1 MPALF
6 LYSKHLIKCYF
17 LFFIFIKGI
26 NMKKSFILMSILAAT
41 SAFADTNPHTDYS
54 GEADTIAMQKCGV
67 EGNICVNTF
76 NHDNSVQANN
86 QGTVAIGQDVVV
98 NGLNAMAIGSGTE
111 SHGSSSVVFGTQAK
125 AGKDA
130 DTSIVIG
137 ERSST
142 EASRVVAIGSKA
154 TAAGSGSV
162 AIGSG
167 VKGDGEASVAIGNGS
182 VATAKYATALQVNS
196 QAHGIQSIA
205 FGRGANTSENSDYSV
220 AIGSYAKT
228 SNESA
233 FALGTLANASAKEAQ
248 AIGSYSEAT
257 VEGST
262 AIGSYSKATVDKGV
276 SGANPLN
283 APIKNVKDLPWTS
296 TYASV
301 SVGDVENGI
310 TRQITNVSA
319 GTKDTDVVNVAQLS
333 ATAKAAKTE
342 VKAGQNVTI
351 NETKGPNGQSIY
363 TLSAKDDSA
372 SVSAGSNAVTVNKGK
387 LTNSVQDYVVDLSK
401 ETKATLNQVNV
412 NKADIVN
419 LKAKNQQQDVEIVK
433 AKTEV
438 KAGQNTFVTE
448 TKGLNGQSIYTVDS
462 KQSVVTGGDGIAV
475 TKAVNGLNTIYNV
488 GLSNQTKATLNQ
500 VGVNTQNIERLS
512 GAVEKNS
519 RSIAALERKFDKV
532 EKRQNAIGATA
543 NAAAAL
549 MQVHHAGQSAV
560 SVAAGYYD
568 DEAAVAVGVS
578 SLSDMGKWGFKAHV
592 NYNTQEKIGVGASIG
607 YFF

>member
-1 MPALF
+1 
-6 LYSKHLIKCYF
+6 
-17 LFFIFIKGI
+17 
-26 NMKKSFILMSILAAT
+26 MSILAAT
-41 SAFADTNPHTDYS
+41 SAFADTNPHTNYS
-54 GEADTIAMQKCGV
+54 GKAETIAMQKCGV

-86 QGTVAIGQDVVV
+86 QGTVAIGQDVIV

-111 SHGSSSVVFGTQAK
+111 SHGSSSIVFGTQAT

-142 EASRVVAIGSKA
+142 EASRVIAIGSKA

-167 VKGDGEASVAIGNGS
+167 VKGDGEASIALGNGS

-228 SNESA
+228 SDESA

-248 AIGSYSEAT
+248 AIGSYSEAK

-262 AIGSYSKATVDKGV
+262 AIGAYSKATVDKGV
-276 SGANPLN
+276 FGANPLN
-283 APIKNVKDLPWTS
+283 APIELPKDLAWTS
-296 TYASV
+296 TAASV
-301 SVGDVENGI
+301 SVGDVDTGV

-342 VKAGQNVTI
+342 VKAGQNVSI
-351 NETKGPNGQSIY
+351 NETKGANGQSIY

-372 SVSAGSNAVTVNKGK
+372 SVSAGSNAVAVNKGK
-387 LTNSVQDYVVDLSK
+387 LTNSVQDYVVDLSN

-412 NKADIVN
+412 NKADIVG
-419 LKAKNQQQDVEIVK
+419 LKAKNQQQDVEIAK

-448 TKGLNGQSIYTVDS
+448 TKGANGQSIYTVDS
-462 KQSVVTGGDGIAV
+462 KQSVVTGVDGIAV
-475 TKAVNGLNTIYNV
+475 TKATNGLNTIYNV

-512 GAVEKNS
+512 GAVEKNTQ
-519 RSIAALERKFDKV
+519 SIVALERKFDKV
-532 EKRQNAIGATA
+532 EERQNAIGATA

-560 SVAAGYYD
+560 SAAVGYYG
-568 DEAAVAVGVS
+568 DEAVVAVGVS
-578 SLSDMGKWGFKAHV
+578 ALSDMGKWGFKAHV
-592 NYNTQEKIGVGASIG
+592 NYNTQEKIGVGASVG

>member
-1 MPALF
+1 
-6 LYSKHLIKCYF
+6 
-17 LFFIFIKGI
+17 
-26 NMKKSFILMSILAAT
+26 MKKSFILMSILAAT
-41 SAFADTNPHTDYS
+41 SAFADTNPHTNYS
-54 GEADTIAMQKCGV
+54 GDAETIAMQKCGV

-167 VKGDGEASVAIGNGS
+167 VQGDGEASVAIGNGS

-205 FGRGANTSENSDYSV
+205 FGRGANTSEKSDYSV

-228 SNESA
+228 SDESA

-248 AIGSYSEAT
+248 AIGSYSEAV

-372 SVSAGSNAVTVNKGK
+372 SVSSGSNAVTVNKGK

-412 NKADIVN
+412 NKADIVGLKVKN
-419 LKAKNQQQDVEIVK
+419 EQQDAEIVSLKAKNQQQDVEIAK

-448 TKGLNGQSIYTVDS
+448 TKGANGQSIYTVDS

-475 TKAVNGLNTIYNV
+475 TKATNGLNTIYNV
-488 GLSNQTKATLNQ
+488 GLTPQVKSTLNQ
-500 VGVNTQNIERLS
+500 VGVNTQNIERLN
-512 GAVEKNS
+512 GAVEKNT

-560 SVAAGYYD
+560 SVAAGYYGN
-568 DEAAVAVGVS
+568 EAAVAVGVS

>member
-1 MPALF
+1 
-6 LYSKHLIKCYF
+6 
-17 LFFIFIKGI
+17 
-26 NMKKSFILMSILAAT
+26 MKKSFILMSILAAT
-41 SAFADTNPHTDYS
+41 NVFADTNPHTNYS
-54 GEADTIAMQKCGV
+54 GDAETIAMQKCGV

-86 QGTVAIGQDVVV
+86 QGTVAIGQDVIV

-111 SHGSSSVVFGTQAK
+111 SHGSSSIVFGTQAT

-167 VKGDGEASVAIGNGS
+167 VKGDGEASIALGNGS

-248 AIGSYSEAT
+248 AIGSYSEAS

-283 APIKNVKDLPWTS
+283 APIENVKDLPWTS

-351 NETKGPNGQSIY
+351 NETKGANGQSIY

-372 SVSAGSNAVTVNKGK
+372 SVSAGSNAVSVNKGK

-401 ETKATLNQVNV
+401 ETKVTLNQVNV
-412 NKADIVN
+412 NKADIVGLKMKN
-419 LKAKNQQQDVEIVK
+419 EQQDAEIVGLKAKNQQQDVEIAK

-448 TKGLNGQSIYTVDS
+448 TKGSNGQNIYTIDS
-462 KQSVVTGGDGIAV
+462 KQAVVTGVDGIAV
-475 TKAVNGLNTIYNV
+475 TKATSGLNTIYNV

-519 RSIAALERKFDKV
+519 QSIAALERKFDKV
-532 EKRQNAIGATA
+532 EDRQNAIGATA

-560 SVAAGYYD
+560 SAAVGYYG

>member
-1 MPALF
+1 
-6 LYSKHLIKCYF
+6 
-17 LFFIFIKGI
+17 
-26 NMKKSFILMSILAAT
+26 MKKSFILMSILAAT
-41 SAFADTNPHTDYS
+41 NVFADTNPHTNYS
-54 GEADTIAMQKCGV
+54 GDAETIAMQKCGV

-111 SHGSSSVVFGTQAK
+111 SYGSSSIVFGTQAT

-154 TAAGSGSV
+154 TAAGSGSI
-162 AIGSG
+162 AIGSA
-167 VKGDGEASVAIGNGS
+167 VKGDGEASIAIGNGS

-262 AIGSYSKATVDKGV
+262 AIGSYSKVTVDKGV

-283 APIKNVKDLPWTS
+283 APIKNVKDLLWTS

-351 NETKGPNGQSIY
+351 NETKGANGQSIY

-412 NKADIVN
+412 NKADIVGLKVKN
-419 LKAKNQQQDVEIVK
+419 EQQDAEIVGLKAKNQQQDVEIAK

-448 TKGLNGQSIYTVDS
+448 AKGSNGQSIYTVDS
-462 KQSVVTGGDGIAV
+462 KQTVVAGTDGIAV
-475 TKAVNGLNTIYNV
+475 TKATSGLNTIYNI
-488 GLSNQTKATLNQ
+488 GLTSQVKSTLNQ
-500 VGVNTQNIERLS
+500 VGTNTQNIERLS
-512 GAVEKNS
+512 SAVEKNT
-519 RSIAALERKFDKV
+519 RSIVALERKFDKV

-560 SVAAGYYD
+560 SVAAGYYG

>member
-1 MPALF
+1 
-6 LYSKHLIKCYF
+6 
-17 LFFIFIKGI
+17 
-26 NMKKSFILMSILAAT
+26 MKKSFILMSILAAT

-220 AIGSYAKT
+220 AIGSYAET

-233 FALGTLANASAKEAQ
+233 FALGTLANASGKEAQ
-248 AIGSYSEAT
+248 AIGSYSEAA

-283 APIKNVKDLPWTS
+283 APIKNIKGLPWTS

-342 VKAGQNVTI
+342 VKTGQNVTI
-351 NETKGPNGQSIY
+351 NETKGLNGQSIY

-387 LTNSVQDYVVDLSK
+387 LTNSVQDYVIDLSN

-412 NKADIVN
+412 NKADIVDLKVKN
-419 LKAKNQQQDVEIVK
+419 EQQDAEIVGLKAKNQQQDVEIAK

-448 TKGLNGQSIYTVDS
+448 TKGANGQSIYTVDS
-462 KQSVVTGGDGIAV
+462 KKSVVTGVDGIAV
-475 TKAVNGLNTIYNV
+475 TKATSGLNTIYNV

-512 GAVEKNS
+512 GAVEKNT

-560 SVAAGYYD
+560 SVAAGYYG

>member
-1 MPALF
+1 
-6 LYSKHLIKCYF
+6 
-17 LFFIFIKGI
+17 
-26 NMKKSFILMSILAAT
+26 MKKSFILMSILAAT
-41 SAFADTNPHTDYS
+41 NVFADTNPHTNYS
-54 GEADTIAMQKCGV
+54 GDAETIAMQKCGV

-205 FGRGANTSENSDYSV
+205 FGRGANTSENSDYSIAV
-220 AIGSYAKT
+220 GSYAKT

-233 FALGTLANASAKEAQ
+233 FALGTLANASGKEAQ
-248 AIGSYSEAT
+248 AIGSYSEAA

-283 APIKNVKDLPWTS
+283 APIENVKDLPWTS

-351 NETKGPNGQSIY
+351 NETKGSNGQSIY

-412 NKADIVN
+412 NAADIVG
-419 LKAKNQQQDVEIVK
+419 LKVKNQQQDVEIDGLKAKNKQQDVEIAK

-438 KAGQNTFVTE
+438 KAGQNTVVVE
-448 TKGLNGQSIYTVDS
+448 TKGSNGQSIYTVDS
-462 KQSVVTGGDGIAV
+462 KQSVVTGIDGIAV
-475 TKAVNGLNTIYNV
+475 AKTVNSLNTIYNV
-488 GLSNQTKATLNQ
+488 GLTPQIKSTLNQ
-500 VGVNTQNIERLS
+500 VGTNTQNIERLS
-512 GAVEKNS
+512 GAVEKNTQ
-519 RSIAALERKFDKV
+519 SIAALERKFDKV
-532 EKRQNAIGATA
+532 EDRQNAIGATA

-560 SVAAGYYD
+560 SAAVGYYG

>member
-1 MPALF
+1 
-6 LYSKHLIKCYF
+6 
-17 LFFIFIKGI
+17 
-26 NMKKSFILMSILAAT
+26 MKKSFILMSILAAT
-41 SAFADTNPHTDYS
+41 NVFADTNPHTNYTGDA
-54 GEADTIAMQKCGV
+54 ETIAMQKCGV

-111 SHGSSSVVFGTQAK
+111 SHGSSSIVFGTQAT

-154 TAAGSGSV
+154 TAVGSGSV

-167 VKGDGEASVAIGNGS
+167 VKGDGEASIALGNGS

-233 FALGTLANASAKEAQ
+233 FALGTLANASGKEAQ
-248 AIGSYSEAT
+248 AIGSYSEAA

-276 SGANPLN
+276 SGVNPLN
-283 APIKNVKDLPWTS
+283 APIKNIKDLPWTS

-333 ATAKAAKTE
+333 ATAKTAKTE

-351 NETKGPNGQSIY
+351 NETKGANGQSIY

-412 NKADIVN
+412 NKADIIGLKVKN
-419 LKAKNQQQDVEIVK
+419 EQQDAEIVGLKAKNQHQDVEIAK

-448 TKGLNGQSIYTVDS
+448 AKGSNGQSIYTVDS
-462 KQSVVTGGDGIAV
+462 KQTVVAGTDGIAV
-475 TKAVNGLNTIYNV
+475 TKATSGLNTIYNI
-488 GLSNQTKATLNQ
+488 GLTPQVKSTLNQ
-500 VGVNTQNIERLS
+500 VGTNTQNIERLS
-512 GAVEKNS
+512 GAVEKNTL
-519 RSIAALERKFDKV
+519 SIAALERKFDKV

-560 SVAAGYYD
+560 SAAVGYYG

>member
-1 MPALF
+1 
-6 LYSKHLIKCYF
+6 
-17 LFFIFIKGI
+17 
-26 NMKKSFILMSILAAT
+26 MKKSLILMSILAAT
-41 SAFADTNPHTDYS
+41 NVFADTNPHTNYS
-54 GEADTIAMQKCGV
+54 GDAETIAMQKCGV

-111 SHGSSSVVFGTQAK
+111 SHGSSSIVFGTQAT

-248 AIGSYSEAT
+248 AIGSYSEAA

-283 APIKNVKDLPWTS
+283 APIENVKDLPWTS

-351 NETKGPNGQSIY
+351 NETKGSNGQSIY

-401 ETKATLNQVNV
+401 ETKVTLNQVNV
-412 NKADIVN
+412 NAADIVG
-419 LKAKNQQQDVEIVK
+419 LKAKNQQQDVEIDGLKAKNQQQDIEIAK

-438 KAGQNTFVTE
+438 KAGQNTVVVE
-448 TKGLNGQSIYTVDS
+448 TKGSNGQSIYTVDS
-462 KQSVVTGGDGIAV
+462 KQSVVTGTDGIAV
-475 TKAVNGLNTIYNV
+475 TKATSGLNTIYNV
-488 GLSNQTKATLNQ
+488 GLSNQTKVTLNQ

-512 GAVEKNS
+512 GAVEKNTQ
-519 RSIAALERKFDKV
+519 SIAALERKFDKV
-532 EKRQNAIGATA
+532 EERQNAIGATA

-560 SVAAGYYD
+560 SAAVGYYG

>member
-1 MPALF
+1 
-6 LYSKHLIKCYF
+6 
-17 LFFIFIKGI
+17 
-26 NMKKSFILMSILAAT
+26 MKKSFILMSILAAT
-41 SAFADTNPHTDYS
+41 NVFADTNPHTNYS
-54 GEADTIAMQKCGV
+54 GDAETIAMQKCGV

-111 SHGSSSVVFGTQAK
+111 SYGSSSIVFGTQAT

-167 VKGDGEASVAIGNGS
+167 VKGDGEASIALGNGS

-248 AIGSYSEAT
+248 AIGSYSEAS

-283 APIKNVKDLPWTS
+283 APIENVKDLPWTS

-351 NETKGPNGQSIY
+351 NETKGANGQSIY

-372 SVSAGSNAVTVNKGK
+372 SVSAGSNAVSVNKGK

-401 ETKATLNQVNV
+401 ETKVTLNQVNV
-412 NKADIVN
+412 NKADIVGLKMKN
-419 LKAKNQQQDVEIVK
+419 EQQDAEIVGLKAKNQQQDVEIAK

-448 TKGLNGQSIYTVDS
+448 TKGSNGQSIYTIDS
-462 KQSVVTGGDGIAV
+462 KQAVVTGVDGIAV
-475 TKAVNGLNTIYNV
+475 TKATSGLNTIYNV

-519 RSIAALERKFDKV
+519 QSIAALERKFDKV
-532 EKRQNAIGATA
+532 EDRQNAIGATA

-560 SVAAGYYD
+560 SAAVGYYG

>member
-1 MPALF
+1 
-6 LYSKHLIKCYF
+6 
-17 LFFIFIKGI
+17 
-26 NMKKSFILMSILAAT
+26 MKKSFILMSILAAT
-41 SAFADTNPHTDYS
+41 NVFADTNPHTNYS
-54 GEADTIAMQKCGV
+54 GDAETIAMQKCGV

-111 SHGSSSVVFGTQAK
+111 SHGSSSIVFGTQAT

-167 VKGDGEASVAIGNGS
+167 VKGDGEASIALGNGS

-248 AIGSYSEAT
+248 AIGSYSEAA

-283 APIKNVKDLPWTS
+283 APIENVKDLPWTS

-351 NETKGPNGQSIY
+351 NEAKGANGQSIY

-387 LTNSVQDYVVDLSK
+387 LINSVQDYVVDLSK
-401 ETKATLNQVNV
+401 ETKVTLNQVNV
-412 NKADIVN
+412 NKADIVDLKVKN
-419 LKAKNQQQDVEIVK
+419 EQQDAEIVGLKAKNQQQDVEIAK

-448 TKGLNGQSIYTVDS
+448 TKGSNGQSIYTIDS
-462 KQSVVTGGDGIAV
+462 KQAVVTGVDGIAV
-475 TKAVNGLNTIYNV
+475 TKATSGLNTIYNV

-512 GAVEKNS
+512 GAVEKNTQ
-519 RSIAALERKFDKV
+519 SIAALERKFDKV
-532 EKRQNAIGATA
+532 EDRQNAIGATA

-560 SVAAGYYD
+560 SAAVGYYG

>member
-1 MPALF
+1 
-6 LYSKHLIKCYF
+6 
-17 LFFIFIKGI
+17 
-26 NMKKSFILMSILAAT
+26 MKKSIILMSILAAT
-41 SAFADTNPHTDYS
+41 NVFADTNPHTNYS
-54 GEADTIAMQKCGV
+54 GDAETIAMQKCGV

-111 SHGSSSVVFGTQAK
+111 SHGSSSIVFGTQAT

-167 VKGDGEASVAIGNGS
+167 VKGDGEASIALGNGS

-248 AIGSYSEAT
+248 AIGSYSEAA

-283 APIKNVKDLPWTS
+283 APIENVKDLPWTS

-351 NETKGPNGQSIY
+351 NETKGSNGQSIY

-372 SVSAGSNAVTVNKGK
+372 SVLAGSNAVSVNKGK

-401 ETKATLNQVNV
+401 ETKVTLNQVNV
-412 NKADIVN
+412 NAADIVG
-419 LKAKNQQQDVEIVK
+419 LKVKNEQQDAKIAK

-448 TKGLNGQSIYTVDS
+448 TKGSNGQSIYTIDS
-462 KQSVVTGGDGIAV
+462 KQAVVTGVDGIAV
-475 TKAVNGLNTIYNV
+475 TKATSGLNTIYNV

-512 GAVEKNS
+512 GAVEKNTQ
-519 RSIAALERKFDKV
+519 SIAALERKFDKV
-532 EKRQNAIGATA
+532 EDRQNAIGATA

-560 SVAAGYYD
+560 SAAVGYYG

>member
-1 MPALF
+1 
-6 LYSKHLIKCYF
+6 
-17 LFFIFIKGI
+17 
-26 NMKKSFILMSILAAT
+26 MKKSFILMSILAAT
-41 SAFADTNPHTDYS
+41 NVFADTNPHTNYS
-54 GEADTIAMQKCGV
+54 GDAETIAMQKCGV

-111 SHGSSSVVFGTQAK
+111 SHGSSSIVFGTQAT

-167 VKGDGEASVAIGNGS
+167 VKGDGEASIALGNGS

-233 FALGTLANASAKEAQ
+233 FALGTLANASGKEAQ
-248 AIGSYSEAT
+248 AIGSYSEAA

-276 SGANPLN
+276 SGVNPLN
-283 APIKNVKDLPWTS
+283 APIKNIKDLPWTS

-351 NETKGPNGQSIY
+351 NETKGANGQSIY

-412 NKADIVN
+412 NAADIVD
-419 LKAKNQQQDVEIVK
+419 LKVKNKQQDVEIAK

-438 KAGQNTFVTE
+438 KAGQNTIVVE

-462 KQSVVTGGDGIAV
+462 KQSVVTGTDGIAV
-475 TKAVNGLNTIYNV
+475 TKTVNGLNTIYNV
-488 GLSNQTKATLNQ
+488 GLIPQVKSTLNQ
-500 VGVNTQNIERLS
+500 VGTNTQNIERLS
-512 GAVEKNS
+512 GAVENNT

-560 SVAAGYYD
+560 SVAAGYYG

>member
-1 MPALF
+1 
-6 LYSKHLIKCYF
+6 
-17 LFFIFIKGI
+17 
-26 NMKKSFILMSILAAT
+26 MKKSIILMSILAAT
-41 SAFADTNPHTDYS
+41 NVFADTNPHTNYS
-54 GEADTIAMQKCGV
+54 GDAETIAMQKCGV

-86 QGTVAIGQDVVV
+86 QGTVAIGQNVIV

-111 SHGSSSVVFGTQAK
+111 SHGSSSIVFGTQAT

-167 VKGDGEASVAIGNGS
+167 VKGDGEASIALGNGS

-205 FGRGANTSENSDYSV
+205 FGRGANTSENSDYSI

-248 AIGSYSEAT
+248 AIGSYSEAS

-351 NETKGPNGQSIY
+351 NETKGANGQSIY
-363 TLSAKDDSA
+363 TLSTKDDSA
-372 SVSAGSNAVTVNKGK
+372 SVSAGSNAVSVNKGK
-387 LTNSVQDYVVDLSK
+387 LTNSIQDYVVDLSN
-401 ETKATLNQVNV
+401 ETKATLNQVNI
-412 NKADIVN
+412 NKADIVG
-419 LKAKNQQQDVEIVK
+419 LKAKNQQQDVEIAK

-448 TKGLNGQSIYTVDS
+448 TKGSNGQSVYTVDS
-462 KQSVVTGGDGIAV
+462 KQAVVTGTDGIAV
-475 TKAVNGLNTIYNV
+475 TKTVNGLNTIYNV

-500 VGVNTQNIERLS
+500 VGVNTQNIERLN
-512 GAVEKNS
+512 GAVEKNTQ
-519 RSIAALERKFDKV
+519 SIVALERKFDKV
-532 EKRQNAIGATA
+532 EERQNAIGATA

-560 SVAAGYYD
+560 SAGVGYYG
-568 DEAAVAVGVS
+568 DEAAVAIGVS
-578 SLSDMGKWGFKAHV
+578 ALSDMGKWGFKAHV

>member
-1 MPALF
+1 
-6 LYSKHLIKCYF
+6 
-17 LFFIFIKGI
+17 
-26 NMKKSFILMSILAAT
+26 MSILAAT
-41 SAFADTNPHTDYS
+41 NVFADTNPHTNYS
-54 GEADTIAMQKCGV
+54 GDAETIAMQKCGV

-86 QGTVAIGQDVVV
+86 QGTVAIGQDVIV

-111 SHGSSSVVFGTQAK
+111 SYGSSSIVFGTQAT

-167 VKGDGEASVAIGNGS
+167 VKGDGEASIALGNGS

-248 AIGSYSEAT
+248 AIGSYSEAS

-283 APIKNVKDLPWTS
+283 APIENVKDLPWTS

-301 SVGDVENGI
+301 SIGDVENGI

-319 GTKDTDVVNVAQLS
+319 GTKDTDAVNVAQLS

-351 NETKGPNGQSIY
+351 NETKGANGQSIY

-372 SVSAGSNAVTVNKGK
+372 SVSAGSNAVSVNKGK

-401 ETKATLNQVNV
+401 ETKVTLNQVNV
-412 NKADIVN
+412 NKADIVGLKMKN
-419 LKAKNQQQDVEIVK
+419 EQQDAEIVGLKAKNQQQDVEIAK

-448 TKGLNGQSIYTVDS
+448 TKGSNGQSIYTIDS
-462 KQSVVTGGDGIAV
+462 KQAVVTGVDGIAV
-475 TKAVNGLNTIYNV
+475 TKATSGLNTIYNV

-519 RSIAALERKFDKV
+519 QSIAALERKFDKV
-532 EKRQNAIGATA
+532 EDRQNAIGATA

-560 SVAAGYYD
+560 SAAVGYYG

>member
-1 MPALF
+1 
-6 LYSKHLIKCYF
+6 
-17 LFFIFIKGI
+17 
-26 NMKKSFILMSILAAT
+26 MKKSFILMSILAAT
-41 SAFADTNPHTDYS
+41 NVFADTNPHTNYS
-54 GEADTIAMQKCGV
+54 GDAETIAMQKCGV

-86 QGTVAIGQDVVV
+86 QGTVAIGQDVIV

-111 SHGSSSVVFGTQAK
+111 SYGSSSIVFGTQAT

-167 VKGDGEASVAIGNGS
+167 VKGDGEASIALGNGS

-248 AIGSYSEAT
+248 AIGSYSEAS

-283 APIKNVKDLPWTS
+283 APIENVKDLPWTS

-301 SVGDVENGI
+301 SIGDVENGI

-319 GTKDTDVVNVAQLS
+319 GTKDTDAVNVAQLS

-351 NETKGPNGQSIY
+351 NETKGANGQSIY

-372 SVSAGSNAVTVNKGK
+372 SVSAGSNAVSVNKGK

-401 ETKATLNQVNV
+401 ETKVTLNQVNV
-412 NKADIVN
+412 NKADIVGLKMKN
-419 LKAKNQQQDVEIVK
+419 EQQDAEIVGLKAKNQQQDVEIAK

-448 TKGLNGQSIYTVDS
+448 TKGSNGQSIYTIDS
-462 KQSVVTGGDGIAV
+462 KQAVVTGVDGIAV
-475 TKAVNGLNTIYNV
+475 TKATSGLNTIYNV

-519 RSIAALERKFDKV
+519 QSIAALERKFDKV
-532 EKRQNAIGATA
+532 EDRQNAIGATA

-560 SVAAGYYD
+560 SAAVGYYG

>member
-1 MPALF
+1 
-6 LYSKHLIKCYF
+6 
-17 LFFIFIKGI
+17 
-26 NMKKSFILMSILAAT
+26 MKKSIILMSILAAT
-41 SAFADTNPHTDYS
+41 NVFADTNPHTNYS
-54 GEADTIAMQKCGV
+54 GDAETIAMQKCGV

-167 VKGDGEASVAIGNGS
+167 VQGDGEASVAIGNGS

-233 FALGTLANASAKEAQ
+233 FALGTLANASGKEAQ
-248 AIGSYSEAT
+248 AIGSYSEAAI
-257 VEGST
+257 EGST

-283 APIKNVKDLPWTS
+283 APIENVKDLPWTS

-301 SVGDVENGI
+301 SIGDVENGV

-351 NETKGPNGQSIY
+351 NETKGANGQSIY

-387 LTNSVQDYVVDLSK
+387 LTNSVQDYVVDLSN

-412 NKADIVN
+412 NKADIVGLKMKN
-419 LKAKNQQQDVEIVK
+419 EQQDAEIVGLKAKNQQQDVEIAK

-448 TKGLNGQSIYTVDS
+448 TKGSNGQSIYTVES
-462 KQSVVTGGDGIAV
+462 KQSVVTGVDGIAV
-475 TKAVNGLNTIYNV
+475 TKATSGLNTIYNV

-519 RSIAALERKFDKV
+519 QSIAALERKFDKV
-532 EKRQNAIGATA
+532 EDRQNAIAATA

-560 SVAAGYYD
+560 SAGVGYYG
-568 DEAAVAVGVS
+568 DEAAVAIGMS
-578 SLSDMGKWGFKAHV
+578 ALSDMGKWGFKAHV

>member
-1 MPALF
+1 
-6 LYSKHLIKCYF
+6 
-17 LFFIFIKGI
+17 
-26 NMKKSFILMSILAAT
+26 MKKSFILMSILAAT
-41 SAFADTNPHTDYS
+41 NVFADTNPHTNYTGDA
-54 GEADTIAMQKCGV
+54 ETIAMQKCGV

-111 SHGSSSVVFGTQAK
+111 SHGSSSIVFGTQAT

-137 ERSST
+137 ERAST
-142 EASRVVAIGSKA
+142 EVSRVVAIGSKA

-162 AIGSG
+162 AIGSA
-167 VKGDGEASVAIGNGS
+167 VKGDGEASIAIGNGS

-233 FALGTLANASAKEAQ
+233 FALGTLANASGKEAQ
-248 AIGSYSEAT
+248 AIGSYSEAA

-351 NETKGPNGQSIY
+351 NETKGSNGQSIY
-363 TLSAKDDSA
+363 TLSAKDDSS
-372 SVSAGSNAVTVNKGK
+372 SVSSGSNAVTVNKGK
-387 LTNSVQDYVVDLSK
+387 LTNSVQDYVVDLSN

-412 NKADIVN
+412 NKADIDG
-419 LKAKNQQQDVEIVK
+419 LKAKNKQQDVEIAK

-448 TKGLNGQSIYTVDS
+448 AKGSNGQSIYTVDS
-462 KQSVVTGGDGIAV
+462 KQTVVAGTDGIAV
-475 TKAVNGLNTIYNV
+475 TKATSGLNTIYNI
-488 GLSNQTKATLNQ
+488 GLTPQVKSTLNQ
-500 VGVNTQNIERLS
+500 VGTNTQNIERLS
-512 GAVEKNS
+512 GAVEKNTL
-519 RSIAALERKFDKV
+519 SIAALERKFDKV

-560 SVAAGYYD
+560 SAAVGYYG

>member
-1 MPALF
+1 
-6 LYSKHLIKCYF
+6 
-17 LFFIFIKGI
+17 
-26 NMKKSFILMSILAAT
+26 MKKSFILMSILAAT
-41 SAFADTNPHTDYS
+41 NVFADTNPHTNYS
-54 GEADTIAMQKCGV
+54 GDAETIAMQKCGV

-86 QGTVAIGQDVVV
+86 QGTVAIGQDVIV

-111 SHGSSSVVFGTQAK
+111 SHGSSSIVFGTQAT

-167 VKGDGEASVAIGNGS
+167 VKGDGEASIALGNGS

-248 AIGSYSEAT
+248 AIGSYSEAS

-283 APIKNVKDLPWTS
+283 APIENVKDLPWTS

-351 NETKGPNGQSIY
+351 NETKGANGQSIY

-372 SVSAGSNAVTVNKGK
+372 SVSAGSNAVSVNKGK

-401 ETKATLNQVNV
+401 ETKVTLNQVNV
-412 NKADIVN
+412 NKADIVGLKMKN
-419 LKAKNQQQDVEIVK
+419 EQQDAEIVGLKAKNQQQDVEIAK

-448 TKGLNGQSIYTVDS
+448 TKGSNGQSIYTIDS
-462 KQSVVTGGDGIAV
+462 KQAVVTGVDGIAV
-475 TKAVNGLNTIYNV
+475 TKATSGLNTIYNV

-519 RSIAALERKFDKV
+519 QSIAALERKFDKV
-532 EKRQNAIGATA
+532 EDRQNAIGATA

-560 SVAAGYYD
+560 SAAVGYYG

>member
-1 MPALF
+1 
-6 LYSKHLIKCYF
+6 
-17 LFFIFIKGI
+17 
-26 NMKKSFILMSILAAT
+26 MKKSFILMSILAAT
-41 SAFADTNPHTDYS
+41 NVFADTNPHTNYS
-54 GEADTIAMQKCGV
+54 GDAETIAMQKCGV

-111 SHGSSSVVFGTQAK
+111 SHGSSSIVFGTQAT

-167 VKGDGEASVAIGNGS
+167 VKGDGEASIALGNGS

-248 AIGSYSEAT
+248 AIGSYSEAS

-283 APIKNVKDLPWTS
+283 SPIENVKDLPWTS

-351 NETKGPNGQSIY
+351 NETKGANGQSIY

-387 LTNSVQDYVVDLSK
+387 LTNSVQDYVVDLSN

-412 NKADIVN
+412 NKADIVGLKVKN
-419 LKAKNQQQDVEIVK
+419 EQQDAEIVGLKAKNQQQDVEIAK

-448 TKGLNGQSIYTVDS
+448 TKGSNGQSIYTIDS
-462 KQSVVTGGDGIAV
+462 KQAVVTGVDGITV
-475 TKAVNGLNTIYNV
+475 TKATSGLNTIYNV

-512 GAVEKNS
+512 GAVEKNTQ
-519 RSIAALERKFDKV
+519 SIAALERKFDKV
-532 EKRQNAIGATA
+532 EDRQNAIGATA

-560 SVAAGYYD
+560 SAAVGYYG

>member
-1 MPALF
+1 
-6 LYSKHLIKCYF
+6 
-17 LFFIFIKGI
+17 
-26 NMKKSFILMSILAAT
+26 MKKSIILMSILAAT
-41 SAFADTNPHTDYS
+41 NVFADTNPHTNYS
-54 GEADTIAMQKCGV
+54 GDAETIAMQKCGV

-111 SHGSSSVVFGTQAK
+111 SHGSSSIVFGTQAT

-167 VKGDGEASVAIGNGS
+167 VKGDGEASIAIGNGS

-248 AIGSYSEAT
+248 AIGSYSEAA

-283 APIKNVKDLPWTS
+283 APIENVKDLPWTS

-351 NETKGPNGQSIY
+351 NETKGSNGQSIY

-372 SVSAGSNAVTVNKGK
+372 SVSAGSNAVSVNKGK
-387 LTNSVQDYVVDLSK
+387 LTNSVQDYVVDLSN
-401 ETKATLNQVNV
+401 ETKATLNQVNI
-412 NKADIVN
+412 NKADIVDLKVKN
-419 LKAKNQQQDVEIVK
+419 EQQDAEIVGLKAKNQQQDVEIAK

-448 TKGLNGQSIYTVDS
+448 TKGSNGQSIYTIDS
-462 KQSVVTGGDGIAV
+462 KQAVVTGVDGIAV
-475 TKAVNGLNTIYNV
+475 TKATSGLNTIYNV

-519 RSIAALERKFDKV
+519 QSIAALERKFDKV
-532 EKRQNAIGATA
+532 ENRQNAIGATA

-560 SVAAGYYD
+560 SAGVGYYG
-568 DEAAVAVGVS
+568 DEAAVAIGVS
-578 SLSDMGKWGFKAHV
+578 ALSDMGKWGFKAHV

>member
-1 MPALF
+1 
-6 LYSKHLIKCYF
+6 
-17 LFFIFIKGI
+17 
-26 NMKKSFILMSILAAT
+26 MKKSFILMSILAAT
-41 SAFADTNPHTDYS
+41 NVFADTNPHTNYS
-54 GEADTIAMQKCGV
+54 GDAETIAMQKCGV

-86 QGTVAIGQDVVV
+86 QGTVAIGQDVIV

-248 AIGSYSEAT
+248 AIGSYSEAI
-257 VEGST
+257 VDGST
-262 AIGSYSKATVDKGV
+262 AIGSYSKAIVNKGV

-351 NETKGPNGQSIY
+351 NETKGLNGQSIY

-372 SVSAGSNAVTVNKGK
+372 SVSAGSNTVTVNKGK
-387 LTNSVQDYVVDLSK
+387 LTNSVQDYVVDLSN
-401 ETKATLNQVNV
+401 ETKVTLNQVNV
-412 NKADIVN
+412 NKADIVG
-419 LKAKNQQQDVEIVK
+419 LKVKNEQQDAEIAK

-448 TKGLNGQSIYTVDS
+448 TKGANGQSIYTVDS

-475 TKAVNGLNTIYNV
+475 TKATNGLNTIYNV
-488 GLSNQTKATLNQ
+488 GLTPQVKSTLNQ
-500 VGVNTQNIERLS
+500 VGTNTQNIERLS
-512 GAVEKNS
+512 GAVEKNT

-560 SVAAGYYD
+560 SVAAGYYG

>member
-1 MPALF
+1 
-6 LYSKHLIKCYF
+6 
-17 LFFIFIKGI
+17 
-26 NMKKSFILMSILAAT
+26 MKKSLILMSILAAT
-41 SAFADTNPHTDYS
+41 NVFADTNPHTNYS
-54 GEADTIAMQKCGV
+54 GDAETIAMQKCGV

-111 SHGSSSVVFGTQAK
+111 SHGSSSIVFGTQAT

-167 VKGDGEASVAIGNGS
+167 VKGDGEASIALGNGS

-248 AIGSYSEAT
+248 AIGSYSEAS

-283 APIKNVKDLPWTS
+283 APIENVKDLPWTS

-351 NETKGPNGQSIY
+351 NETKGSNGQSIY

-401 ETKATLNQVNV
+401 ETKVTLNQVNV
-412 NKADIVN
+412 NAADIVG
-419 LKAKNQQQDVEIVK
+419 LKVKNEQQDAEIAK

-438 KAGQNTFVTE
+438 KAGQNTVVVE
-448 TKGLNGQSIYTVDS
+448 TKGSNGQSIYTIDS
-462 KQSVVTGGDGIAV
+462 KQAVVTGVDGITV
-475 TKAVNGLNTIYNV
+475 TKATSGLNTIYNV

-512 GAVEKNS
+512 GAVEKNTQ
-519 RSIAALERKFDKV
+519 SIAALERKFDKV
-532 EKRQNAIGATA
+532 EDRQNAIGATA

-560 SVAAGYYD
+560 SAAVGYYG

>member
-1 MPALF
+1 
-6 LYSKHLIKCYF
+6 
-17 LFFIFIKGI
+17 
-26 NMKKSFILMSILAAT
+26 MKKSFILMSILAAT
-41 SAFADTNPHTDYS
+41 NVFADTNPHTNYS
-54 GEADTIAMQKCGV
+54 GDAETIAMQKCGV

-86 QGTVAIGQDVVV
+86 QGTVAIGQDVIV

-111 SHGSSSVVFGTQAK
+111 SHGSSSIVFGTQAT

-167 VKGDGEASVAIGNGS
+167 VKGDGEASIALGNGS

-248 AIGSYSEAT
+248 AIGSYSEAS

-283 APIKNVKDLPWTS
+283 APIENVKDLPWTS

-351 NETKGPNGQSIY
+351 NETKGANGQSIY

-372 SVSAGSNAVTVNKGK
+372 SVSAGSNAVSVNKGK

-401 ETKATLNQVNV
+401 ETKVTLNQVNV
-412 NKADIVN
+412 NKADIVGLKMKN
-419 LKAKNQQQDVEIVK
+419 EQQDAEIVGLKAKNQQQDVEIAK

-448 TKGLNGQSIYTVDS
+448 TKGSNGQSIYTIDS
-462 KQSVVTGGDGIAV
+462 KQAVVTGVDGIAV
-475 TKAVNGLNTIYNV
+475 TKATSGLNTIYNV

-519 RSIAALERKFDKV
+519 QSIAALERKFDKV
-532 EKRQNAIGATA
+532 EDRQNAIGATA

-549 MQVHHAGQSAV
+549 MQVHHAGQSSVSAAV
-560 SVAAGYYD
+560 GYYG

>member
-1 MPALF
+1 
-6 LYSKHLIKCYF
+6 
-17 LFFIFIKGI
+17 
-26 NMKKSFILMSILAAT
+26 MKKSFILMSILAAT
-41 SAFADTNPHTDYS
+41 NVFADTNPHTNYS
-54 GEADTIAMQKCGV
+54 GDAETIAMQKCGV

-111 SHGSSSVVFGTQAK
+111 SHGSSSIVFGTQAT

-167 VKGDGEASVAIGNGS
+167 VKGDGEASIALGNGS

-248 AIGSYSEAT
+248 AIGSYSEAS

-283 APIKNVKDLPWTS
+283 APIENVKDLPWTS

-351 NETKGPNGQSIY
+351 NETKGANGQSIY

-372 SVSAGSNAVTVNKGK
+372 SVSAGSNAVSVNKGK

-401 ETKATLNQVNV
+401 ETKVTLNQVNV
-412 NKADIVN
+412 NKADIVG
-419 LKAKNQQQDVEIVK
+419 LKMKNEQQDAEIVGLKTKNQQQDVEIAK

-448 TKGLNGQSIYTVDS
+448 TKGSNGQSIYTIDS
-462 KQSVVTGGDGIAV
+462 KQAVVTGVDGIAV
-475 TKAVNGLNTIYNV
+475 TKATSGLNTIYNV

-519 RSIAALERKFDKV
+519 QSIAALERKFDKV
-532 EKRQNAIGATA
+532 EDRQNAIGATA

-560 SVAAGYYD
+560 SAAVGYYG

>member
-1 MPALF
+1 
-6 LYSKHLIKCYF
+6 
-17 LFFIFIKGI
+17 
-26 NMKKSFILMSILAAT
+26 MKKSFILMSILAAT
-41 SAFADTNPHTDYS
+41 NVFADTNPHTNYS
-54 GEADTIAMQKCGV
+54 GDAETIAMQKCGV

-111 SHGSSSVVFGTQAK
+111 SHGSSSIVFGTQAT

-167 VKGDGEASVAIGNGS
+167 VKGDGEASIALGNGS

-233 FALGTLANASAKEAQ
+233 FALGTLANASGKEAQ
-248 AIGSYSEAT
+248 AIGSYSEAA

-276 SGANPLN
+276 SGVNPLN
-283 APIKNVKDLPWTS
+283 APIKNIKDLPWTS

-351 NETKGPNGQSIY
+351 NETKGANGQSIY
-363 TLSAKDDSA
+363 TLSAKDDSV

-387 LTNSVQDYVVDLSK
+387 LTNSVQDYVVDLSN
-401 ETKATLNQVNV
+401 ETKSTLNQVNV
-412 NKADIVN
+412 NKADIAGLKVKNEQQDAEIVN
-419 LKAKNQQQDVEIVK
+419 LKAKNQQQDVEIAK

-448 TKGLNGQSIYTVDS
+448 TKGANGQSIYTVDS
-462 KQSVVTGGDGIAV
+462 KQSVVTGTDSIAV
-475 TKAVNGLNTIYNV
+475 TKATNGLNTIYNV
-488 GLSNQTKATLNQ
+488 GLTPQVKSTLNQ
-500 VGVNTQNIERLS
+500 VGTNTQNIERLS
-512 GAVEKNS
+512 GAVEKNT
-519 RSIAALERKFDKV
+519 RSIAALERKFDKI

-560 SVAAGYYD
+560 SVAAGYYG

>member
-1 MPALF
+1 
-6 LYSKHLIKCYF
+6 
-17 LFFIFIKGI
+17 
-26 NMKKSFILMSILAAT
+26 MKKSFILMSILAAT
-41 SAFADTNPHTDYS
+41 NVFADTNPHTNYS
-54 GEADTIAMQKCGV
+54 GDAETIAMQKCGV

-86 QGTVAIGQDVVV
+86 QGTVAIGQDVIV

-111 SHGSSSVVFGTQAK
+111 SHGSSSIVFGTQAT

-167 VKGDGEASVAIGNGS
+167 VKGDGEASIALGNGS

-248 AIGSYSEAT
+248 AIGSYSEAS
-257 VEGST
+257 VEDST

-283 APIKNVKDLPWTS
+283 APIENVKDLPWTS

-351 NETKGPNGQSIY
+351 NETKGANGQSIY

-372 SVSAGSNAVTVNKGK
+372 SVSAGSNAVSVNKGK

-401 ETKATLNQVNV
+401 ETKVTLNQVNV
-412 NKADIVN
+412 NKADIVGLKMKN
-419 LKAKNQQQDVEIVK
+419 EQQDAEIVGLKAKNQQQDVEIAK

-448 TKGLNGQSIYTVDS
+448 TKGSNGQSIYTIDS
-462 KQSVVTGGDGIAV
+462 KQAVVTGVDGIAV
-475 TKAVNGLNTIYNV
+475 IKATSGLNTIYNV

-519 RSIAALERKFDKV
+519 QSIAALERKFDKV
-532 EKRQNAIGATA
+532 EDRQNAIGATA

-560 SVAAGYYD
+560 SAAVGYYG

>member
-1 MPALF
+1 M
-6 LYSKHLIKCYF
+6 
-17 LFFIFIKGI
+17 
-26 NMKKSFILMSILAAT
+26 AAT
-41 SAFADTNPHTDYS
+41 SAFADTNPNTNYS
-54 GEADTIAMQKCGV
+54 GDAETIAMQKCGV

-111 SHGSSSVVFGTQAK
+111 SHGSSSIVFGTQAT

-228 SNESA
+228 SDESA

-248 AIGSYSEAT
+248 AIGSYSEAM

-262 AIGSYSKATVDKGV
+262 AIGAYSKAKVDKGV
-276 SGANPLN
+276 FGANPLN
-283 APIKNVKDLPWTS
+283 APIELPKDLAWTS
-296 TYASV
+296 TAAAI
-301 SVGDVENGI
+301 SVGDVDTGVS
-310 TRQITNVSA
+310 RQITNVSA

-342 VKAGQNVTI
+342 VKAGQNVFI
-351 NETKGPNGQSIY
+351 NETKGANGQSIY

-387 LTNSVQDYVVDLSK
+387 LTNSVQDYVVDLSN

-412 NKADIVN
+412 NKADIVG
-419 LKAKNQQQDVEIVK
+419 LKVKNEQQDVEIAK

-448 TKGLNGQSIYTVDS
+448 TKGANGQSIYTVDS
-462 KQSVVTGGDGIAV
+462 KQSVVAGVDGIAV
-475 TKAVNGLNTIYNV
+475 TKATNGLNTIYNV

-500 VGVNTQNIERLS
+500 VGVNTQNIERLN
-512 GAVEKNS
+512 GAVEKNTQ
-519 RSIAALERKFDKV
+519 SIVALERKFDKV
-532 EKRQNAIGATA
+532 EERQNAIGATA

-560 SVAAGYYD
+560 SAGVGYYG

-578 SLSDMGKWGFKAHV
+578 ALSDMGKWGFKAHV

>member
-1 MPALF
+1 M
-6 LYSKHLIKCYF
+6 
-17 LFFIFIKGI
+17 
-26 NMKKSFILMSILAAT
+26 AAT
-41 SAFADTNPHTDYS
+41 SAFADTNPHTNYS
-54 GEADTIAMQKCGV
+54 GEAETIAMQKCGV

-111 SHGSSSVVFGTQAK
+111 SHGSSSIVFGTQAT

-167 VKGDGEASVAIGNGS
+167 VKGDGEASIALGNGS

-228 SNESA
+228 SDESA

-248 AIGSYSEAT
+248 AIGSYSEAK

-262 AIGSYSKATVDKGV
+262 AIGAYSKATVDKGV
-276 SGANPLN
+276 FGANPLN
-283 APIKNVKDLPWTS
+283 APIELPKDLAWTS
-296 TYASV
+296 TAASV
-301 SVGDVENGI
+301 SVGDVDTGV

-351 NETKGPNGQSIY
+351 NETKGSNGQSIY

-387 LTNSVQDYVVDLSK
+387 LTNSVQDYVVDLSN

-412 NKADIVN
+412 NKADIAG
-419 LKAKNQQQDVEIVK
+419 LKVKNQQQDIEIAK

-448 TKGLNGQSIYTVDS
+448 TKGANGQSIYTVET
-462 KQSVVTGGDGIAV
+462 KQAVVTGVDGIAV
-475 TKAVNGLNTIYNV
+475 TKATTGLNTIYNV
-488 GLSNQTKATLNQ
+488 GLNQQVKDALNQ
-500 VGVNTQNIERLS
+500 VGTNTQNIERLN
-512 GAVEKNS
+512 GAVEKNTQ
-519 RSIAALERKFDKV
+519 SIVALERKFDKV
-532 EKRQNAIGATA
+532 EERQNAIGATA

-560 SVAAGYYD
+560 SAGVGYYG

-578 SLSDMGKWGFKAHV
+578 ALSDMGKWGFKAHV

>member
-1 MPALF
+1 
-6 LYSKHLIKCYF
+6 
-17 LFFIFIKGI
+17 
-26 NMKKSFILMSILAAT
+26 MSILAAT
-41 SAFADTNPHTDYS
+41 NVFADTNPHTNYS
-54 GEADTIAMQKCGV
+54 GDAETIAMQKCGV

-111 SHGSSSVVFGTQAK
+111 SYGSSSIVFGTQAT

-167 VKGDGEASVAIGNGS
+167 VKGDGEASIALGNGS

-248 AIGSYSEAT
+248 AIGSYSEAS

-283 APIKNVKDLPWTS
+283 APIENVKDLPWTS

-351 NETKGPNGQSIY
+351 NETKGANGQSIY

-372 SVSAGSNAVTVNKGK
+372 SVSAGSNAVSVNKGK

-401 ETKATLNQVNV
+401 ETKVTLNQVNV
-412 NKADIVN
+412 NKADIVGLKMKN
-419 LKAKNQQQDVEIVK
+419 EQQDAEIVGLKAKNQQQDVEIAK

-448 TKGLNGQSIYTVDS
+448 TKGSNGQSIYTIDS
-462 KQSVVTGGDGIAV
+462 KQAVVTGVDGIAV
-475 TKAVNGLNTIYNV
+475 TKATSGLNTIYNV

-519 RSIAALERKFDKV
+519 QSIAALERKFDKV
-532 EKRQNAIGATA
+532 EDRQNAIGATA

-560 SVAAGYYD
+560 SAAVGYYG

>member
-1 MPALF
+1 
-6 LYSKHLIKCYF
+6 
-17 LFFIFIKGI
+17 
-26 NMKKSFILMSILAAT
+26 MKKSIILMSILAAT
-41 SAFADTNPHTDYS
+41 NVFADTNPHTNYS
-54 GEADTIAMQKCGV
+54 GDAETIAMQKCGV

-86 QGTVAIGQDVVV
+86 QGTVAIGQNVIV

-111 SHGSSSVVFGTQAK
+111 SHGSSSIVFGTQAT

-167 VKGDGEASVAIGNGS
+167 VKGDGEASIALGNGS

-205 FGRGANTSENSDYSV
+205 FGRGANTSENSDYSI

-248 AIGSYSEAT
+248 AIGSYSEAS

-351 NETKGPNGQSIY
+351 NETKGANGQSIY
-363 TLSAKDDSA
+363 TLSTKDDSA
-372 SVSAGSNAVTVNKGK
+372 SVSAGSNAVSVNKGK
-387 LTNSVQDYVVDLSK
+387 LTNSIQDYVVDLSN
-401 ETKATLNQVNV
+401 ETKATLNQVNI
-412 NKADIVN
+412 NKADIVG
-419 LKAKNQQQDVEIVK
+419 LKAKNQQQDVEIAK

-448 TKGLNGQSIYTVDS
+448 TKGSNGQSVYTVDS
-462 KQSVVTGGDGIAV
+462 KQAVVTATDGIAV
-475 TKAVNGLNTIYNV
+475 TKTVNGLNTIYNV

-500 VGVNTQNIERLS
+500 VGVNTQNIERLN
-512 GAVEKNS
+512 GAVEKNTQ
-519 RSIAALERKFDKV
+519 SIVALERKFDKV
-532 EKRQNAIGATA
+532 EERQNAIGATA

-560 SVAAGYYD
+560 SAGVGYYG
-568 DEAAVAVGVS
+568 DEAAVAIGVS
-578 SLSDMGKWGFKAHV
+578 ALSDMGKWGFKAHV

>member
-1 MPALF
+1 
-6 LYSKHLIKCYF
+6 
-17 LFFIFIKGI
+17 
-26 NMKKSFILMSILAAT
+26 MKKSFILMSILAAT
-41 SAFADTNPHTDYS
+41 NVFADTNPHTNYS
-54 GEADTIAMQKCGV
+54 GDAETIAMQKCGV

-111 SHGSSSVVFGTQAK
+111 SHGSSSIVFGTQAT

-167 VKGDGEASVAIGNGS
+167 VKGDGEASIALGNGS

-248 AIGSYSEAT
+248 AIGSYSEASA
-257 VEGST
+257 EGST

-283 APIKNVKDLPWTS
+283 APIENVKDLPWTS

-351 NETKGPNGQSIY
+351 NETKGSNGQSIY

-372 SVSAGSNAVTVNKGK
+372 SVSAGSNAVSVNKGK
-387 LTNSVQDYVVDLSK
+387 LTNSVQDYVVDLSN
-401 ETKATLNQVNV
+401 ETKATLNQVNI
-412 NKADIVN
+412 NKADIVDLKVKN
-419 LKAKNQQQDVEIVK
+419 EQQDAEIVGLKAKNQQQDVEIAK

-448 TKGLNGQSIYTVDS
+448 TKGSNGQSIYTIDS
-462 KQSVVTGGDGIAV
+462 KQAVVTGVDGIAV
-475 TKAVNGLNTIYNV
+475 TKATSGLNTIYNV

-512 GAVEKNS
+512 GTVEKNTQ
-519 RSIAALERKFDKV
+519 SIAALERKFDKV
-532 EKRQNAIGATA
+532 EDRQNAIGATA

-560 SVAAGYYD
+560 SAAVGYYG

>member
-1 MPALF
+1 
-6 LYSKHLIKCYF
+6 
-17 LFFIFIKGI
+17 
-26 NMKKSFILMSILAAT
+26 MKKSFILMSILAAT
-41 SAFADTNPHTDYS
+41 NVFADTNPHTNYS
-54 GEADTIAMQKCGV
+54 GDAETIAMQKCGV

-111 SHGSSSVVFGTQAK
+111 SHGSSSIVFGTQAT

-167 VKGDGEASVAIGNGS
+167 VKGDGEASIALGNGS

-248 AIGSYSEAT
+248 AIGSYSEAS

-283 APIKNVKDLPWTS
+283 APIENVKDLPWTS

-351 NETKGPNGQSIY
+351 NETKGANGQSIY

-372 SVSAGSNAVTVNKGK
+372 SVSAGSNAVSVNKGK

-401 ETKATLNQVNV
+401 ETKVTLNQVNV
-412 NKADIVN
+412 NKADIVGLKMKN
-419 LKAKNQQQDVEIVK
+419 EQQDAEIVGLKAKNQQQDVEIAK

-448 TKGLNGQSIYTVDS
+448 TKGSNGQSIYTIDS
-462 KQSVVTGGDGIAV
+462 KQAVVTGVDGIAV
-475 TKAVNGLNTIYNV
+475 TKATSGLNTIYNV

-519 RSIAALERKFDKV
+519 QSIAALERKFDKV
-532 EKRQNAIGATA
+532 EDRQNAIGATA

-560 SVAAGYYD
+560 SAAVGYYG

>member
-1 MPALF
+1 
-6 LYSKHLIKCYF
+6 
-17 LFFIFIKGI
+17 
-26 NMKKSFILMSILAAT
+26 MKKSIILMSILAAT
-41 SAFADTNPHTDYS
+41 NVFADTNPHTNYS
-54 GEADTIAMQKCGV
+54 GDAETIAMQKCGV

-111 SHGSSSVVFGTQAK
+111 SHGSSSIVFGTQAT

-248 AIGSYSEAT
+248 AIGSYSEAA

-283 APIKNVKDLPWTS
+283 APIENVKDLPWTS

-351 NETKGPNGQSIY
+351 NETKGSNGQSIY

-401 ETKATLNQVNV
+401 ETKVTLNQVNV
-412 NKADIVN
+412 NAADIVSLKVKN
-419 LKAKNQQQDVEIVK
+419 QQQDVEIDGLKAKNQQQDIEIAK

-438 KAGQNTFVTE
+438 KAGQNTVVVE
-448 TKGLNGQSIYTVDS
+448 TKGSNGQSIYTVDS
-462 KQSVVTGGDGIAV
+462 KQSVVTGTDGIAV
-475 TKAVNGLNTIYNV
+475 TKATSGLNTIYNV
-488 GLSNQTKATLNQ
+488 GLSNQTKVTLNQ

-512 GAVEKNS
+512 GAVEKNTQ
-519 RSIAALERKFDKV
+519 SIAALERKFDKV
-532 EKRQNAIGATA
+532 EERQNAIGATA

-560 SVAAGYYD
+560 SVAAGYYG

>member
-1 MPALF
+1 
-6 LYSKHLIKCYF
+6 
-17 LFFIFIKGI
+17 
-26 NMKKSFILMSILAAT
+26 MKKSFILMSILAAT
-41 SAFADTNPHTDYS
+41 NVFADTNPHTNYS
-54 GEADTIAMQKCGV
+54 GDAEIIAMQKCGV

-86 QGTVAIGQDVVV
+86 QGTVAIGQDVIV

-111 SHGSSSVVFGTQAK
+111 SHGSSSIVFGTQAT

-167 VKGDGEASVAIGNGS
+167 VKGDGEASIALGNGS

-248 AIGSYSEAT
+248 AIGSYSEAS

-283 APIKNVKDLPWTS
+283 APIENVKDLPWTS

-351 NETKGPNGQSIY
+351 NETKGANGQSIY

-372 SVSAGSNAVTVNKGK
+372 SVSAGSNAVSVNKGK

-401 ETKATLNQVNV
+401 ETKVTLNQVNV
-412 NKADIVN
+412 NKADIVGLKMKN
-419 LKAKNQQQDVEIVK
+419 EQQDAEIVGLKAKNQQQDVEIAK

-448 TKGLNGQSIYTVDS
+448 TKGSNGQSIYTIDS
-462 KQSVVTGGDGIAV
+462 KQAVVTGVDGIAV
-475 TKAVNGLNTIYNV
+475 TKATSGLNTIYNV

-519 RSIAALERKFDKV
+519 QSIAALERKFDKV
-532 EKRQNAIGATA
+532 EDRQNAIGATA

-560 SVAAGYYD
+560 SAAVGYYG

>member
-1 MPALF
+1 
-6 LYSKHLIKCYF
+6 
-17 LFFIFIKGI
+17 
-26 NMKKSFILMSILAAT
+26 MKKSFILMSILAAT
-41 SAFADTNPHTDYS
+41 SAFADTNPHTNYS
-54 GEADTIAMQKCGV
+54 GDAETIAMQKCGV

-111 SHGSSSVVFGTQAK
+111 SHGSSSIVFGTQAT

-154 TAAGSGSV
+154 TAAGSGSI
-162 AIGSG
+162 AIGSA
-167 VKGDGEASVAIGNGS
+167 VKGDGEASIAIGNGS

-283 APIKNVKDLPWTS
+283 APIENVKDLPWTS

-351 NETKGPNGQSIY
+351 NETKGSNGQSIY

-412 NKADIVN
+412 NKADIIG
-419 LKAKNQQQDVEIVK
+419 LKAKNQQQDVEIAK

-438 KAGQNTFVTE
+438 KAGQSTFVTE
-448 TKGLNGQSIYTVDS
+448 TKGSNGQSIYTVDS
-462 KQSVVTGGDGIAV
+462 KQSVVTGTDGIAV
-475 TKAVNGLNTIYNV
+475 TKSTSGLNTIYNV

-500 VGVNTQNIERLS
+500 VGANTQNIERLN
-512 GAVEKNS
+512 GAVEKNTQ
-519 RSIAALERKFDKV
+519 SIAALERKFNKV
-532 EKRQNAIGATA
+532 EDRQNAIGATA

-560 SVAAGYYD
+560 SAAVGYYG

>member
-1 MPALF
+1 
-6 LYSKHLIKCYF
+6 
-17 LFFIFIKGI
+17 
-26 NMKKSFILMSILAAT
+26 MKKSFILMSILAAT
-41 SAFADTNPHTDYS
+41 NVFADTNPHTNYS
-54 GEADTIAMQKCGV
+54 GDAETIAMQKCGV

-86 QGTVAIGQDVVV
+86 QGTVAIGQDVIV

-111 SHGSSSVVFGTQAK
+111 SHGSSSIVFGTQAT

-167 VKGDGEASVAIGNGS
+167 VKGDGEASIALGNGS

-248 AIGSYSEAT
+248 AIGSYSEAS

-283 APIKNVKDLPWTS
+283 APIENVKDLPWTS

-351 NETKGPNGQSIY
+351 NETKGANGQSIY

-372 SVSAGSNAVTVNKGK
+372 SVSAGSNVVSVNKGK
-387 LTNSVQDYVVDLSK
+387 LTNSVQDYVVDLSN

-412 NKADIVN
+412 NKADIVGLKVKN
-419 LKAKNQQQDVEIVK
+419 EQQDAEIVGLKAKNQQQDVEIAK

-448 TKGLNGQSIYTVDS
+448 TKGSNGQSIYTIDS
-462 KQSVVTGGDGIAV
+462 KQAVVTGVDGIAV
-475 TKAVNGLNTIYNV
+475 AKATSGLNTIYNV

-512 GAVEKNS
+512 GAVEKNTQ
-519 RSIAALERKFDKV
+519 SIAALERKFDKV
-532 EKRQNAIGATA
+532 EDRQNAIGATA

-560 SVAAGYYD
+560 SAAVGYYG

>member
-1 MPALF
+1 
-6 LYSKHLIKCYF
+6 
-17 LFFIFIKGI
+17 
-26 NMKKSFILMSILAAT
+26 MSILAAT
-41 SAFADTNPHTDYS
+41 NVFADTNPHTNYS
-54 GEADTIAMQKCGV
+54 GDAETIAMQKCGV

-86 QGTVAIGQDVVV
+86 QGTVAIGQNVIV

-111 SHGSSSVVFGTQAK
+111 SHGSSSIVFGTQAT

-167 VKGDGEASVAIGNGS
+167 VKGDGEASIALGNGS

-205 FGRGANTSENSDYSV
+205 FGRGANTSENSDYSI

-248 AIGSYSEAT
+248 AIGSYSEAS

-351 NETKGPNGQSIY
+351 NETKGANGQSIY
-363 TLSAKDDSA
+363 TLSTKDDSA
-372 SVSAGSNAVTVNKGK
+372 SVSAGSNAVSVNKGK
-387 LTNSVQDYVVDLSK
+387 LTNSIQDYVVDLSN
-401 ETKATLNQVNV
+401 ETKATLNQVNI
-412 NKADIVN
+412 NKADIVG
-419 LKAKNQQQDVEIVK
+419 LKAKNQQQDVEIAK

-448 TKGLNGQSIYTVDS
+448 TKGSNGQSVYTVDS
-462 KQSVVTGGDGIAV
+462 KQAVVTGTDGIAV
-475 TKAVNGLNTIYNV
+475 TKTVNGLNTIYNV

-500 VGVNTQNIERLS
+500 VGVNTQNIERLN
-512 GAVEKNS
+512 GAVEKNTQ
-519 RSIAALERKFDKV
+519 SIVALERKFDKV
-532 EKRQNAIGATA
+532 EERQNAIGATA

-560 SVAAGYYD
+560 SAGVGYYG
-568 DEAAVAVGVS
+568 DEAAVAIGVS
-578 SLSDMGKWGFKAHV
+578 ALSDMGKWGFKAHV

>member
-1 MPALF
+1 
-6 LYSKHLIKCYF
+6 
-17 LFFIFIKGI
+17 
-26 NMKKSFILMSILAAT
+26 MKKSFILMSILAAT
-41 SAFADTNPHTDYS
+41 NVFADTNPHTNYS
-54 GEADTIAMQKCGV
+54 GDAETIAMQKCGV

-111 SHGSSSVVFGTQAK
+111 SHGSSSIVFGTQAT

-137 ERSST
+137 ERAST
-142 EASRVVAIGSKA
+142 EVSRVVAIGSKA

-162 AIGSG
+162 AIGSA
-167 VKGDGEASVAIGNGS
+167 VKGDGEASIAIGNGS

-205 FGRGANTSENSDYSV
+205 FGRGANTSENSDYSIAV
-220 AIGSYAKT
+220 GSYAKT

-233 FALGTLANASAKEAQ
+233 FALGTLANASGKEAQ

-283 APIKNVKDLPWTS
+283 APIKNVKDSPWTS

-351 NETKGPNGQSIY
+351 NETKGSNGQSIY

-387 LTNSVQDYVVDLSK
+387 LTNSVQDYVVDLSN

-412 NKADIVN
+412 NAADIVG
-419 LKAKNQQQDVEIVK
+419 LKVKNQQQDVEIDDLKAKNKQQDIEIAK

-438 KAGQNTFVTE
+438 KAGQNTVVVE

-462 KQSVVTGGDGIAV
+462 KQSVVTGTDGIAV
-475 TKAVNGLNTIYNV
+475 TKTVNGLNTIYNV
-488 GLSNQTKATLNQ
+488 GLTPQIKSTLNQ
-500 VGVNTQNIERLS
+500 VGTNTQNIERLS
-512 GAVEKNS
+512 GAVEKNTQ
-519 RSIAALERKFDKV
+519 SIAALERKFDKV
-532 EKRQNAIGATA
+532 EDRQNAIGATA

-560 SVAAGYYD
+560 SAAVGYYG

>member
-1 MPALF
+1 
-6 LYSKHLIKCYF
+6 
-17 LFFIFIKGI
+17 
-26 NMKKSFILMSILAAT
+26 MKKSFILMSILAAT
-41 SAFADTNPHTDYS
+41 NVFADTNPHTNYS
-54 GEADTIAMQKCGV
+54 GDAETIAMQKCGV

-111 SHGSSSVVFGTQAK
+111 SHGSSSIVFGTQAT

-233 FALGTLANASAKEAQ
+233 FALGTLANASGKEAQ
-248 AIGSYSEAT
+248 AIGSYSEAA

-342 VKAGQNVTI
+342 VKAGQNITI
-351 NETKGPNGQSIY
+351 NETKGLNGQSIY

-387 LTNSVQDYVVDLSK
+387 LTNSVQDYVVDLSN
-401 ETKATLNQVNV
+401 ETKSTLNQVNV
-412 NKADIVN
+412 NKADIVG
-419 LKAKNQQQDVEIVK
+419 LKAKNQQQDVEIAK

-448 TKGLNGQSIYTVDS
+448 TKGASGQSIYTVDS
-462 KQSVVTGGDGIAV
+462 KQSVVTGTDSIAV
-475 TKAVNGLNTIYNV
+475 TKATNGLNTIYNV
-488 GLSNQTKATLNQ
+488 GLTPQVKSTLNQ
-500 VGVNTQNIERLS
+500 VGTNTQNIERLS
-512 GAVEKNS
+512 GAVEKNT

-560 SVAAGYYD
+560 SVAAGYYG